1 MLEGI
6 DKRMF
11 KLSQDVSLKHDKA
24 SDNYYLFCIRT
35 GKHARLNTMSYEIVT
50 LLEKEMDKDSI
61 LASISKNYDV
71 DKATCSKDF
80 EDFLKF
86 LQENEMGHELY

>member
-1 MLEGI
+1 
-6 DKRMF
+6 MF
-11 KLSQDVSLKHDKA
+11 KLSKDVRLKHDKA
-24 SDNYYLFCIRT
+24 SDNYYLFCIKT
-35 GKHARLNTMSYEIVT
+35 GKHTRLNTMSYEIVT

-61 LASISKNYDV
+61 LASISENYDI
-71 DKATCSKDF
+71 DKATCSKDI

>member
-6 DKRMF
+6 DTRMF
-11 KLSQDVSLKHDKA
+11 KLSKDVRLKHDKA
-24 SDNYYLFCIRT
+24 SDNYYLFCIKT
-35 GKHARLNTMSYEIVT
+35 GKHTRLNTMSYEIVT

-61 LASISKNYDV
+61 LASISENYDI
-71 DKATCSKDF
+71 DKATCSKDI

>member
-6 DKRMF
+6 DTRMF
-11 KLSQDVSLKHDKA
+11 KLSKDVRLKHDKA
-24 SDNYYLFCIRT
+24 SDNYYLFCIKT
-35 GKHARLNTMSYEIVT
+35 GKHTRLNTMSYKIVT

-61 LASISKNYDV
+61 LASISENYNI
-71 DKATCSKDF
+71 DKATCSKDI